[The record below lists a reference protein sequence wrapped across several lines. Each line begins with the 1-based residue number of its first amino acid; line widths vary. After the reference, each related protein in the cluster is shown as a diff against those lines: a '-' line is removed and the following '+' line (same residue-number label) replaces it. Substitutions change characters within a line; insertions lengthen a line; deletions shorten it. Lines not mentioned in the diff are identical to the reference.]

1 VKTVAPTLLFALVT
15 GLMSTGCEWVALG
28 IALSD
33 DDCESDCCGDECWD
47 DPPEAP
53 PPDPPTIDFT
63 IADWPPMG
71 SASTLTISAQADNGL
86 GNTTFFFRNTV
97 TRSFN
102 GETSATLSV
111 TGAELG
117 EGFGRLEVDVASWDG
132 SISRRGVDG
141 LLVDL
146 TAPTA
151 YVDDLNVVRAVG
163 DHFSFY
169 MADAW
174 IVSGCEL
181 TVGDQIFT
189 EQLDP
194 GFPPTLGVDWD
205 FSLVSIPSEDL
216 PIGTHS
222 ASLRVWGR
230 GGQRVDPPGGD
241 HDRRPAARRRDHLAR
256 GGRDARGLFR
266 SAGDRVRRRPP
277 SPSRSRS
284 TSVARSSRPAPPR
297 RPPSPSPPRT
307 SRRVRPRSPRPPST
321 RPATAARRSSAT
333 SCSWPPSSSRRGR

>member
-1 VKTVAPTLLFALVT
+1 MKTVAPTLLFALVT

-71 SASTLTISAQADNGL
+71 SASTLSISAQADNGL

-97 TRSFN
+97 LRSFN

-222 ASLRVWGR
+222 ASLRVWDAAGNESILPVAITIDGLPPDVGITSPVEDATLEGYFDLQVTASDDVPLPVAIEIHV
-230 GGQRVDPPGGD
+230 GGALVATGTSPSTTITLSTEDFPAGPTEISATAVDEAGN
-241 HDRRPAARRRDHLAR
+241 
-256 GGRDARGLFR
+256 R
-266 SAGDRVRRRPP
+266 SAPLVRNVVF
-277 SPSRSRS
+277 
-284 TSVARSSRPAPPR
+284 VAAE
-297 RPPSPSPPRT
+297 
-307 SRRVRPRSPRPPST
+307 
-321 RPATAARRSSAT
+321 
-333 SCSWPPSSSRRGR
+333 